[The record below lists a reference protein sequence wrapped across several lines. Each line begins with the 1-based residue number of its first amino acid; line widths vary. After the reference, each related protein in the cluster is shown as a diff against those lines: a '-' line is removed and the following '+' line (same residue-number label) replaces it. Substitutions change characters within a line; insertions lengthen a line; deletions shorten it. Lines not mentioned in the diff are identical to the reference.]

1 MKVTVLNDSE
11 VSSINK
17 MQIAQILS
25 SAQKEH
31 LRLEME
37 VFLCHLL
44 NKSRLDLI
52 AHGEEEIPVEK
63 MSELQLA
70 WTALKAGKPVAYL
83 THEKE
88 FYGLPLFV
96 NESVLIPRPCTEL
109 LVDWTADV
117 AQRKVLELG
126 TGSGAISLALK
137 TKRPE
142 LKVTATDVS
151 LDALAVAQKN
161 AKALNLDV
169 EFVLSD
175 LLENVSEKDFDTLV
189 TNLPYIGTETHADID
204 ENVLNHEPEL
214 ALFGGADG
222 LDLYRRL
229 FDQIREGGW
238 TFQSILGEFGFSQG
252 QAILEVAEKHLPQY
266 AFTLRQDLEGLDRHF
281 LLERKPEI

>member
-1 MKVTVLNDSE
+1 
-11 VSSINK
+11 

-37 VFLCHLL
+37 VFLSHLL
-44 NKSRLDLI
+44 GKSRLDLI

-63 MSELQLA
+63 LAELQLA

-83 THEKE
+83 THRKE
-88 FYGLPLFV
+88 FYGLDLFV

-109 LVDWTADV
+109 LVDWAAEVTEK
-117 AQRKVLELG
+117 KVLELG

-142 LKVTATDVS
+142 LEVTATDVS
-151 LDALAVAQKN
+151 LDVLAVANKN
-161 AKALNLDV
+161 CVQLGLEVK
-169 EFVLSD
+169 FIQSD
-175 LLENVSEKDFDTLV
+175 LLAEVPQEPFDTLIA
-189 TNLPYIGTETHADID
+189 NLPYIGTETHADID
-204 ENVLNHEPEL
+204 PNVLDYEPGL
-214 ALFGGADG
+214 ALFGGFDG

-229 FDQIREGGW
+229 FDQIREASW
-238 TFQSILGEFGFSQG
+238 SFKFILGEFGFSQG
-252 QAILEVAEKHLPQY
+252 QAIREVVEEKLPGY
-266 AFTLRQDLEGLDRHF
+266 RFTLRQDLEGLDRHF